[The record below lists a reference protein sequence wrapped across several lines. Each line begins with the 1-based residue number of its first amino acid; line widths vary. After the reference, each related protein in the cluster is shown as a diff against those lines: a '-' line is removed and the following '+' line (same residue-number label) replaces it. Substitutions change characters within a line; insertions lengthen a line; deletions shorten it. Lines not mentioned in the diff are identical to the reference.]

1 MSPRSLCKP
10 PKTSDMMRRRRPD
23 GGAVDGSGAEQMMA
37 AGAEQMAA
45 AGAEQ
50 MAAAGAVQAAAA
62 GDRQMAAAGAEGDA
76 AQALGARGDA
86 AERGLELVGQ
96 ELVPASQAL
105 ALRTPD
111 GLEKGRGS
119 DAAKG
124 SRSPRA
130 ATEPVSQGQ
139 KSKEGSVRGQK
150 GTPKEIEP
158 EKRQEMATPSGQPVS
173 LGPHS
178 FVTPEGQVQ
187 SMLPLFSP
195 EQTVKLHEIHQ
206 MPFASPAA
214 SWNGPAVGEHGHGGA
229 ERQAVPGWF
238 TGLLQSVGSQQ
249 GEHEARQRDYM
260 WRMQVEHGI
269 EHLGVQLR
277 AAQHENQRLR
287 QERQE
292 LLEALEKKGSSRFT
306 TPDDKA
312 ANMLKKEEGAES
324 RQERPS
330 KEEGAGARQG
340 TPSKEEGAEA
350 RQDRSSQEDGAEA
363 RQEQSESDSSS
374 EEPQR
379 ASRPKESV
387 DKQSMRIML
396 KLMEGMQEL
405 QKQIV
410 ISKEE
415 GKGDEIEVV
424 RYVAD
429 LPKLAEWNPETAPI
443 DFGDWVICLHPHM
456 ADLSSTSEM
465 WWDLTLS
472 TARTWYDHHMKL
484 SPIERLTSTP
494 RPTPELQQKK
504 WSRLERR
511 ASSLLLNAL
520 PQTMKE
526 EVIAAKSITALG
538 ILSRAMLQFQ
548 PGGLTE
554 RSAILTALEAPMEA
568 ATVGSAIQQLR
579 RWMRWKRRALEVG
592 VSIPDRS
599 ILMKGLGRLVR
610 KIVSSYPDLNFR
622 LSLVKSSLLVET
634 VPTLETVTQYSEH
647 LLAELEQ
654 MGQQAKRKEVMAE
667 SQPKVKKFEE
677 ASGSKPEE
685 RTRPKGKPQEEF
697 EGRRKPCRF
706 YLTDSGCR
714 RGRGCPFGHQLDG
727 ERRCWTC
734 GGKDHMATACPTTEE
749 SKPKAAKFGSKTPEK
764 DVKSAT
770 TSPEKSEEQSEA
782 TGNGGEET
790 MKSLLDEAS
799 RMLKS
804 MNEGDVKEKRQKGED
819 AQERILGLQKQL
831 DELKKASMRP
841 FRISKLCPMVNK
853 GLLDSGAT
861 HPLRAKRKGERLHH
875 LPKVKVTL
883 AGDKEIY
890 MALTPTGVIVGE
902 EGTEPIVPMGLL
914 TAVLGCEISWKPEG
928 LQVVHPVL
936 GKLEVVVEAG
946 CPMVSQS
953 TAMKLIEEIEAKA
966 VKVVKS
972 LKTGE
977 DSEEAWLRR
986 LVDEHPALQGI
997 PEEVKRSLVEK
1008 PATDILPLGNRR
1020 RRKLWRA
1027 KGMMIHAFSG
1037 KNEGYTLGRAFHE
1050 IGGDRR
1056 LMYEFD
1062 ITHGKPEA
1070 DLSPKG
1076 EAYPLLLRA
1085 ALDGLVKGWIAGP
1098 PCRTRSVLRHLEV
1111 PGEAMPRPLRSWNG
1125 GEFGIEGLS
1134 NFEKEQVTLDDT
1146 LLMRFLVLYIVSET
1160 VRRAAGLE
1168 TPTTLILEQPASPEH
1183 KPEVV
1188 SLWRT
1193 PQWKS
1198 LAEIYELQTQR
1209 FDQSE
1214 FGAIA
1219 TKPTTIGG
1227 NLPLQVPLQGKKGQP
1242 RDVSGMTK
1250 AEICESS
1257 RRLSRWPPLMM
1268 RSIAVALQTCTMG
1281 EEVKL
1286 RAVSWQEHIAAG
1298 HTPFRR
1304 DCRVCQEACAR
1315 DAHHRRQKL
1324 PPKAGVLSV
1333 DISGPFKEAPDLQ
1346 KKKAKYLL
1354 VASFTWTARNQDGE
1368 EEVEE
1373 IPEVPPDAPEIE
1385 DPEAEEELQQ
1395 IADQV
1400 ENPEEGPKEDTS
1412 EELEERKP
1420 VRIEVTK
1427 LCEPLASRSQE
1438 DVSRAIIN
1446 MYMRLRADGYRVTQL
1461 HSDRG
1466 AEFRS
1471 RILEKW
1477 CLSRTIL
1484 QTFTPGDQPQMNGR
1498 CEAIVQHIKA
1508 AIRRTLHGAEAPF
1521 DRWPIAARFINE
1533 KLRQKQVDK
1542 EKKTPP
1548 FLAQVLVRKRF
1559 WRSRELEPTQ
1569 EKVTYLCPSWVHH
1582 GHWIERADGTQALTK
1597 MVMQGLSEPPKL
1609 EDWIGVEDAL
1619 NPIEERRRIRHKASI
1634 YMLEVEDAAEAD
1646 ELENQEGDGRSPSFE
1661 EEEKDA
1667 WAKKQRVQRLIE
1679 EEMVEAMEDDEKV
1692 AGMVLDSITMVKELI
1707 GPEKGEEVLQTR
1719 IVSQAEVRRS
1729 IEVWRPSIEKELTS
1743 LFETKGALRKITE
1756 AEVKKLLDED
1766 RAELIPSKLVFTVK
1780 PDQTNKG
1787 GKKKTRLVACGN
1799 FSEREEGQDLFAGG
1813 ASAVALRAALT
1824 VASQFGF
1831 EGSVMDVRTAFLNA
1845 PMVLSGSKDEN
1856 GEKMEPRRAIIRP
1869 PALLILAGLAKPD
1882 EFYEVI
1888 MALYGYKESP
1898 KLWSDYRDQE
1908 IAKMELPC
1916 EGGILTLQQM
1926 ITEPN
1931 MWRMM
1936 LKQPGPNLQT
1946 NEEEFVGLLLVYV
1959 DDLLVLGF
1967 PSSIAAV
1974 IQGVQAK
1981 WETSEPETI
1990 NMQKEV
1996 RFLGA
2001 ELWRREDG
2009 AWLMTQTNYIKDL
2022 LKRNL
2027 GADPTTWPTR
2037 KIPLVKEPE
2046 VIEGEEKTP
2055 MAVKEA
2061 QRVIGEL
2068 VWITA
2073 RSRPDLAFTVSKLA
2087 SLITKSPMQVV
2098 QLVKPVWYYLAATM
2112 DQGLIF
2118 QNNMGEKQLNVYTDA
2133 SYSDISFGCHLI
2145 LWGSSLLLWKAGK
2158 QPIQAASTAE
2168 AELVEVLEGALAGDA
2183 VKVVLEEALDVCAR
2197 SFSYTDSSAA
2207 LAIIAGD
2214 TGSWR
2219 TRHLRKRAFILRSR
2233 VLSGEWMLRHLP
2245 GAEMPADLGTKVLSV
2260 QKFNQ
2265 HKETMGMFLEGWKVL
2280 EKIEDGEQN
2289 ETTFGMTQEAREKAL
2304 KIIILVTKLALAGA
2318 SNEEKKEISNA
2329 LVIQDLNPVLQQRDG
2344 QFYFIMFVAVIL
2356 FAGFIIGAC
2365 VMGIFMWHRV
2375 DKLTV
2380 VKYKGSLLN
2389 VPAFLWHA
2397 PERDE
2402 DERNQQ
2408 QRDPTVRPNWL
2419 PSTAAGAAGAS
2430 PTAAGR
2436 AAGAAG
2442 AGSAAAGAAGASST
2456 AAGRAAGAAGASS
2469 TAAGRAAGAAG
2480 ASSSAAGRAA
2490 GAAGTSSTAAGCAAD
2505 AAGDGNTAAGRAAGA
2520 ASTAAG
2526 SADGAP
2532 RSYGAA
2538 GIPSAAAGAADG
2550 GAAAREPANMLRSR
2564 GSRSQRGPKPLFT
2577 TPFGGRY
2584 HCDRECHG
2592 LRHAKEVCLTPR
2604 CHRCG
2609 PQSDVPQHRLYAI
2622 SHGYALHVDYEHCR
2636 DAGSNGPLRAFNPC
2650 AICCT
2655 ADDRLV
2661 MTCLEGLS

>member
-1 MSPRSLCKP
+1 
-10 PKTSDMMRRRRPD
+10 
-23 GGAVDGSGAEQMMA
+23 MMA

-520 PQTMKE
+520 PQTMNE

-592 VSIPDRS
+592 VSIPDSS

-1582 GHWIERADGTQALTK
+1582 VHWIERADGTQALTK

-2168 AELVEVLEGALAGDA
+2168 AELVEVLEGA
-2183 VKVVLEEALDVCAR
+2183 
-2197 SFSYTDSSAA
+2197 
-2207 LAIIAGD
+2207 
-2214 TGSWR
+2214 
-2219 TRHLRKRAFILRSR
+2219 
-2233 VLSGEWMLRHLP
+2233 
-2245 GAEMPADLGTKVLSV
+2245 
-2260 QKFNQ
+2260 
-2265 HKETMGMFLEGWKVL
+2265 
-2280 EKIEDGEQN
+2280 
-2289 ETTFGMTQEAREKAL
+2289 
-2304 KIIILVTKLALAGA
+2304 

-2389 VPAFLWHA
+2389 KEMRMKEISSNVIQLSGQIGCLLRLLALRALHLRLLAVLLALRALDLRLLALQALHLRLLAVLLALQALHLRLLAVLLGLRALHLVLLAVLLALRALHLRLLAVLLTLLAMEMRLLAVLRALHPQLLAVLMALQEVMEQLAFLA
-2397 PERDE
+2397 LQLAR
-2402 DERNQQ
+2402 QMAA
-2408 QRDPTVRPNWL
+2408 QRRV
-2419 PSTAAGAAGAS
+2419 
-2430 PTAAGR
+2430 
-2436 AAGAAG
+2436 
-2442 AGSAAAGAAGASST
+2442 
-2456 AAGRAAGAAGASS
+2456 
-2469 TAAGRAAGAAG
+2469 
-2480 ASSSAAGRAA
+2480 
-2490 GAAGTSSTAAGCAAD
+2490 
-2505 AAGDGNTAAGRAAGA
+2505 
-2520 ASTAAG
+2520 
-2526 SADGAP
+2526 
-2532 RSYGAA
+2532 
-2538 GIPSAAAGAADG
+2538 
-2550 GAAAREPANMLRSR
+2550 SR
-2564 GSRSQRGPKPLFT
+2564 R
-2577 TPFGGRY
+2577 
-2584 HCDRECHG
+2584 
-2592 LRHAKEVCLTPR
+2592 
-2604 CHRCG
+2604 
-2609 PQSDVPQHRLYAI
+2609 
-2622 SHGYALHVDYEHCR
+2622 
-2636 DAGSNGPLRAFNPC
+2636 
-2650 AICCT
+2650 
-2655 ADDRLV
+2655 
-2661 MTCLEGLS
+2661 TC

>member
-1 MSPRSLCKP
+1 
-10 PKTSDMMRRRRPD
+10 
-23 GGAVDGSGAEQMMA
+23 
-37 AGAEQMAA
+37 
-45 AGAEQ
+45 
-50 MAAAGAVQAAAA
+50 
-62 GDRQMAAAGAEGDA
+62 MAAAGAEGDA

-592 VSIPDRS
+592 VSIPDSS

-997 PEEVKRSLVEK
+997 PEEVREAWWRSLQ
-1008 PATDILPLGNRR
+1008 
-1020 RRKLWRA
+1020 
-1027 KGMMIHAFSG
+1027 
-1037 KNEGYTLGRAFHE
+1037 
-1050 IGGDRR
+1050 
-1056 LMYEFD
+1056 
-1062 ITHGKPEA
+1062 
-1070 DLSPKG
+1070 
-1076 EAYPLLLRA
+1076 
-1085 ALDGLVKGWIAGP
+1085 
-1098 PCRTRSVLRHLEV
+1098 RTSYR
-1111 PGEAMPRPLRSWNG
+1111 W
-1125 GEFGIEGLS
+1125 
-1134 NFEKEQVTLDDT
+1134 
-1146 LLMRFLVLYIVSET
+1146 ET
-1160 VRRAAGLE
+1160 
-1168 TPTTLILEQPASPEH
+1168 
-1183 KPEVV
+1183 
-1188 SLWRT
+1188 
-1193 PQWKS
+1193 
-1198 LAEIYELQTQR
+1198 
-1209 FDQSE
+1209 
-1214 FGAIA
+1214 
-1219 TKPTTIGG
+1219 
-1227 NLPLQVPLQGKKGQP
+1227 
-1242 RDVSGMTK
+1242 
-1250 AEICESS
+1250 
-1257 RRLSRWPPLMM
+1257 
-1268 RSIAVALQTCTMG
+1268 
-1281 EEVKL
+1281 
-1286 RAVSWQEHIAAG
+1286 
-1298 HTPFRR
+1298 
-1304 DCRVCQEACAR
+1304 
-1315 DAHHRRQKL
+1315 
-1324 PPKAGVLSV
+1324 
-1333 DISGPFKEAPDLQ
+1333 
-1346 KKKAKYLL
+1346 
-1354 VASFTWTARNQDGE
+1354 E
-1368 EEVEE
+1368 EE
-1373 IPEVPPDAPEIE
+1373 
-1385 DPEAEEELQQ
+1385 
-1395 IADQV
+1395 
-1400 ENPEEGPKEDTS
+1400 
-1412 EELEERKP
+1412 
-1420 VRIEVTK
+1420 
-1427 LCEPLASRSQE
+1427 
-1438 DVSRAIIN
+1438 
-1446 MYMRLRADGYRVTQL
+1446 
-1461 HSDRG
+1461 
-1466 AEFRS
+1466 
-1471 RILEKW
+1471 
-1477 CLSRTIL
+1477 
-1484 QTFTPGDQPQMNGR
+1484 
-1498 CEAIVQHIKA
+1498 
-1508 AIRRTLHGAEAPF
+1508 
-1521 DRWPIAARFINE
+1521 
-1533 KLRQKQVDK
+1533 
-1542 EKKTPP
+1542 
-1548 FLAQVLVRKRF
+1548 
-1559 WRSRELEPTQ
+1559 
-1569 EKVTYLCPSWVHH
+1569 
-1582 GHWIERADGTQALTK
+1582 
-1597 MVMQGLSEPPKL
+1597 
-1609 EDWIGVEDAL
+1609 
-1619 NPIEERRRIRHKASI
+1619 
-1634 YMLEVEDAAEAD
+1634 
-1646 ELENQEGDGRSPSFE
+1646 
-1661 EEEKDA
+1661 
-1667 WAKKQRVQRLIE
+1667 
-1679 EEMVEAMEDDEKV
+1679 
-1692 AGMVLDSITMVKELI
+1692 
-1707 GPEKGEEVLQTR
+1707 
-1719 IVSQAEVRRS
+1719 
-1729 IEVWRPSIEKELTS
+1729 
-1743 LFETKGALRKITE
+1743 
-1756 AEVKKLLDED
+1756 
-1766 RAELIPSKLVFTVK
+1766 
-1780 PDQTNKG
+1780 
-1787 GKKKTRLVACGN
+1787 GN
-1799 FSEREEGQDLFAGG
+1799 
-1813 ASAVALRAALT
+1813 
-1824 VASQFGF
+1824 
-1831 EGSVMDVRTAFLNA
+1831 
-1845 PMVLSGSKDEN
+1845 
-1856 GEKMEPRRAIIRP
+1856 
-1869 PALLILAGLAKPD
+1869 
-1882 EFYEVI
+1882 
-1888 MALYGYKESP
+1888 
-1898 KLWSDYRDQE
+1898 
-1908 IAKMELPC
+1908 
-1916 EGGILTLQQM
+1916 
-1926 ITEPN
+1926 
-1931 MWRMM
+1931 
-1936 LKQPGPNLQT
+1936 
-1946 NEEEFVGLLLVYV
+1946 
-1959 DDLLVLGF
+1959 
-1967 PSSIAAV
+1967 
-1974 IQGVQAK
+1974 
-1981 WETSEPETI
+1981 
-1990 NMQKEV
+1990 
-1996 RFLGA
+1996 
-2001 ELWRREDG
+2001 
-2009 AWLMTQTNYIKDL
+2009 
-2022 LKRNL
+2022 
-2027 GADPTTWPTR
+2027 
-2037 KIPLVKEPE
+2037 
-2046 VIEGEEKTP
+2046 
-2055 MAVKEA
+2055 
-2061 QRVIGEL
+2061 
-2068 VWITA
+2068 
-2073 RSRPDLAFTVSKLA
+2073 
-2087 SLITKSPMQVV
+2087 
-2098 QLVKPVWYYLAATM
+2098 
-2112 DQGLIF
+2112 
-2118 QNNMGEKQLNVYTDA
+2118 
-2133 SYSDISFGCHLI
+2133 
-2145 LWGSSLLLWKAGK
+2145 
-2158 QPIQAASTAE
+2158 
-2168 AELVEVLEGALAGDA
+2168 
-2183 VKVVLEEALDVCAR
+2183 
-2197 SFSYTDSSAA
+2197 
-2207 LAIIAGD
+2207 
-2214 TGSWR
+2214 
-2219 TRHLRKRAFILRSR
+2219 
-2233 VLSGEWMLRHLP
+2233 
-2245 GAEMPADLGTKVLSV
+2245 
-2260 QKFNQ
+2260 
-2265 HKETMGMFLEGWKVL
+2265 
-2280 EKIEDGEQN
+2280 
-2289 ETTFGMTQEAREKAL
+2289 
-2304 KIIILVTKLALAGA
+2304 
-2318 SNEEKKEISNA
+2318 
-2329 LVIQDLNPVLQQRDG
+2329 
-2344 QFYFIMFVAVIL
+2344 
-2356 FAGFIIGAC
+2356 
-2365 VMGIFMWHRV
+2365 
-2375 DKLTV
+2375 
-2380 VKYKGSLLN
+2380 
-2389 VPAFLWHA
+2389 
-2397 PERDE
+2397 
-2402 DERNQQ
+2402 
-2408 QRDPTVRPNWL
+2408 
-2419 PSTAAGAAGAS
+2419 
-2430 PTAAGR
+2430 
-2436 AAGAAG
+2436 
-2442 AGSAAAGAAGASST
+2442 
-2456 AAGRAAGAAGASS
+2456 
-2469 TAAGRAAGAAG
+2469 
-2480 ASSSAAGRAA
+2480 
-2490 GAAGTSSTAAGCAAD
+2490 
-2505 AAGDGNTAAGRAAGA
+2505 
-2520 ASTAAG
+2520 
-2526 SADGAP
+2526 
-2532 RSYGAA
+2532 
-2538 GIPSAAAGAADG
+2538 
-2550 GAAAREPANMLRSR
+2550 
-2564 GSRSQRGPKPLFT
+2564 
-2577 TPFGGRY
+2577 FGGR
-2584 HCDRECHG
+2584 R
-2592 LRHAKEVCLTPR
+2592 V
-2604 CHRCG
+2604 
-2609 PQSDVPQHRLYAI
+2609 
-2622 SHGYALHVDYEHCR
+2622 
-2636 DAGSNGPLRAFNPC
+2636 
-2650 AICCT
+2650 
-2655 ADDRLV
+2655 
-2661 MTCLEGLS
+2661 

>member
-1 MSPRSLCKP
+1 
-10 PKTSDMMRRRRPD
+10 
-23 GGAVDGSGAEQMMA
+23 
-37 AGAEQMAA
+37 
-45 AGAEQ
+45 
-50 MAAAGAVQAAAA
+50 
-62 GDRQMAAAGAEGDA
+62 MAAAGAEGDA

-195 EQTVKLHEIHQ
+195 EQTVKLHETHQ

-592 VSIPDRS
+592 VSIPDSS

-1070 DLSPKG
+1070 DLSPEG

-1484 QTFTPGDQPQMNGR
+1484 QTFTPGDQSAPN
-1498 CEAIVQHIKA
+1498 EW
-1508 AIRRTLHGAEAPF
+1508 TL
-1521 DRWPIAARFINE
+1521 
-1533 KLRQKQVDK
+1533 
-1542 EKKTPP
+1542 
-1548 FLAQVLVRKRF
+1548 
-1559 WRSRELEPTQ
+1559 
-1569 EKVTYLCPSWVHH
+1569 
-1582 GHWIERADGTQALTK
+1582 
-1597 MVMQGLSEPPKL
+1597 
-1609 EDWIGVEDAL
+1609 
-1619 NPIEERRRIRHKASI
+1619 
-1634 YMLEVEDAAEAD
+1634 
-1646 ELENQEGDGRSPSFE
+1646 
-1661 EEEKDA
+1661 
-1667 WAKKQRVQRLIE
+1667 
-1679 EEMVEAMEDDEKV
+1679 
-1692 AGMVLDSITMVKELI
+1692 
-1707 GPEKGEEVLQTR
+1707 
-1719 IVSQAEVRRS
+1719 
-1729 IEVWRPSIEKELTS
+1729 
-1743 LFETKGALRKITE
+1743 
-1756 AEVKKLLDED
+1756 
-1766 RAELIPSKLVFTVK
+1766 
-1780 PDQTNKG
+1780 
-1787 GKKKTRLVACGN
+1787 
-1799 FSEREEGQDLFAGG
+1799 
-1813 ASAVALRAALT
+1813 
-1824 VASQFGF
+1824 
-1831 EGSVMDVRTAFLNA
+1831 
-1845 PMVLSGSKDEN
+1845 
-1856 GEKMEPRRAIIRP
+1856 
-1869 PALLILAGLAKPD
+1869 
-1882 EFYEVI
+1882 
-1888 MALYGYKESP
+1888 
-1898 KLWSDYRDQE
+1898 
-1908 IAKMELPC
+1908 
-1916 EGGILTLQQM
+1916 
-1926 ITEPN
+1926 
-1931 MWRMM
+1931 
-1936 LKQPGPNLQT
+1936 
-1946 NEEEFVGLLLVYV
+1946 
-1959 DDLLVLGF
+1959 
-1967 PSSIAAV
+1967 
-1974 IQGVQAK
+1974 
-1981 WETSEPETI
+1981 
-1990 NMQKEV
+1990 
-1996 RFLGA
+1996 
-2001 ELWRREDG
+2001 
-2009 AWLMTQTNYIKDL
+2009 
-2022 LKRNL
+2022 
-2027 GADPTTWPTR
+2027 
-2037 KIPLVKEPE
+2037 
-2046 VIEGEEKTP
+2046 
-2055 MAVKEA
+2055 
-2061 QRVIGEL
+2061 
-2068 VWITA
+2068 
-2073 RSRPDLAFTVSKLA
+2073 
-2087 SLITKSPMQVV
+2087 
-2098 QLVKPVWYYLAATM
+2098 
-2112 DQGLIF
+2112 
-2118 QNNMGEKQLNVYTDA
+2118 
-2133 SYSDISFGCHLI
+2133 
-2145 LWGSSLLLWKAGK
+2145 
-2158 QPIQAASTAE
+2158 
-2168 AELVEVLEGALAGDA
+2168 
-2183 VKVVLEEALDVCAR
+2183 
-2197 SFSYTDSSAA
+2197 
-2207 LAIIAGD
+2207 
-2214 TGSWR
+2214 
-2219 TRHLRKRAFILRSR
+2219 
-2233 VLSGEWMLRHLP
+2233 
-2245 GAEMPADLGTKVLSV
+2245 
-2260 QKFNQ
+2260 
-2265 HKETMGMFLEGWKVL
+2265 
-2280 EKIEDGEQN
+2280 
-2289 ETTFGMTQEAREKAL
+2289 
-2304 KIIILVTKLALAGA
+2304 
-2318 SNEEKKEISNA
+2318 
-2329 LVIQDLNPVLQQRDG
+2329 
-2344 QFYFIMFVAVIL
+2344 
-2356 FAGFIIGAC
+2356 
-2365 VMGIFMWHRV
+2365 
-2375 DKLTV
+2375 
-2380 VKYKGSLLN
+2380 
-2389 VPAFLWHA
+2389 
-2397 PERDE
+2397 
-2402 DERNQQ
+2402 
-2408 QRDPTVRPNWL
+2408 
-2419 PSTAAGAAGAS
+2419 
-2430 PTAAGR
+2430 
-2436 AAGAAG
+2436 
-2442 AGSAAAGAAGASST
+2442 
-2456 AAGRAAGAAGASS
+2456 
-2469 TAAGRAAGAAG
+2469 
-2480 ASSSAAGRAA
+2480 
-2490 GAAGTSSTAAGCAAD
+2490 
-2505 AAGDGNTAAGRAAGA
+2505 
-2520 ASTAAG
+2520 
-2526 SADGAP
+2526 
-2532 RSYGAA
+2532 
-2538 GIPSAAAGAADG
+2538 
-2550 GAAAREPANMLRSR
+2550 
-2564 GSRSQRGPKPLFT
+2564 
-2577 TPFGGRY
+2577 
-2584 HCDRECHG
+2584 
-2592 LRHAKEVCLTPR
+2592 
-2604 CHRCG
+2604 
-2609 PQSDVPQHRLYAI
+2609 
-2622 SHGYALHVDYEHCR
+2622 
-2636 DAGSNGPLRAFNPC
+2636 
-2650 AICCT
+2650 
-2655 ADDRLV
+2655 
-2661 MTCLEGLS
+2661 

>member
-1 MSPRSLCKP
+1 
-10 PKTSDMMRRRRPD
+10 MMRRRRPD

-592 VSIPDRS
+592 VSIPDSS

-966 VKVVKS
+966 VK
-972 LKTGE
+972 
-977 DSEEAWLRR
+977 
-986 LVDEHPALQGI
+986 
-997 PEEVKRSLVEK
+997 
-1008 PATDILPLGNRR
+1008 
-1020 RRKLWRA
+1020 
-1027 KGMMIHAFSG
+1027 
-1037 KNEGYTLGRAFHE
+1037 
-1050 IGGDRR
+1050 
-1056 LMYEFD
+1056 
-1062 ITHGKPEA
+1062 
-1070 DLSPKG
+1070 
-1076 EAYPLLLRA
+1076 AYPLLLRA
-1085 ALDGLVKGWIAGP
+1085 ALDGLVKGWIAG
-1098 PCRTRSVLRHLEV
+1098 
-1111 PGEAMPRPLRSWNG
+1111 PLRSWNG

-1533 KLRQKQVDK
+1533 KLRRKQVDK
-1542 EKKTPP
+1542 
-1548 FLAQVLVRKRF
+1548 
-1559 WRSRELEPTQ
+1559 
-1569 EKVTYLCPSWVHH
+1569 
-1582 GHWIERADGTQALTK
+1582 ALTK

-1634 YMLEVEDAAEAD
+1634 YMLEVEDAVEAD

-1692 AGMVLDSITMVKELI
+1692 AVMVLDSITMVKELI

-1787 GKKKTRLVACGN
+1787 GKKKTRLLACGN

-1824 VASQFGF
+1824 V
-1831 EGSVMDVRTAFLNA
+1831 
-1845 PMVLSGSKDEN
+1845 DEN

-1936 LKQPGPNLQT
+1936 LKQPGPNVQT

-2068 VWITA
+2068 AWITA

-2098 QLVKPVWYYLAATM
+2098 QLVKPVWYHLAATM

-2168 AELVEVLEGALAGDA
+2168 AELVEVLEGA
-2183 VKVVLEEALDVCAR
+2183 
-2197 SFSYTDSSAA
+2197 
-2207 LAIIAGD
+2207 
-2214 TGSWR
+2214 
-2219 TRHLRKRAFILRSR
+2219 
-2233 VLSGEWMLRHLP
+2233 
-2245 GAEMPADLGTKVLSV
+2245 
-2260 QKFNQ
+2260 
-2265 HKETMGMFLEGWKVL
+2265 
-2280 EKIEDGEQN
+2280 
-2289 ETTFGMTQEAREKAL
+2289 
-2304 KIIILVTKLALAGA
+2304 
-2318 SNEEKKEISNA
+2318 SNEVKKDISNA

-2365 VMGIFMWHRV
+2365 VMGIIMWHRV

-2430 PTAAGR
+2430 LRLLALQALHLRLLAVLLALQALHLRLLAVLLALRALHLVLLAVLLALRALHLRLQAVLLMLLAMEIRLLAVLRALHPQLLAVLMALQEVMEQLAFLALQLARQMAAQRRVCQMIGK
-2436 AAGAAG
+2436 ALQAM
-2442 AGSAAAGAAGASST
+2442 
-2456 AAGRAAGAAGASS
+2456 
-2469 TAAGRAAGAAG
+2469 
-2480 ASSSAAGRAA
+2480 
-2490 GAAGTSSTAAGCAAD
+2490 AD
-2505 AAGDGNTAAGRAAGA
+2505 ASCKAALVFHSGQWVRAELVGHEQKVALDVLRDCTKKESGCPPLQSPHFLWMPKMFQVGLCGCQLPTVLMPA
-2520 ASTAAG
+2520 MSARRPRLSTL
-2526 SADGAP
+2526 
-2532 RSYGAA
+2532 
-2538 GIPSAAAGAADG
+2538 IPSI
-2550 GAAAREPANMLRSR
+2550 SIIT
-2564 GSRSQRGPKPLFT
+2564 SPLCT
-2577 TPFGGRY
+2577 TIMTSNLF
-2584 HCDRECHG
+2584 
-2592 LRHAKEVCLTPR
+2592 
-2604 CHRCG
+2604 
-2609 PQSDVPQHRLYAI
+2609 
-2622 SHGYALHVDYEHCR
+2622 VD
-2636 DAGSNGPLRAFNPC
+2636 
-2650 AICCT
+2650 
-2655 ADDRLV
+2655 ADDLV
-2661 MTCLEGLS
+2661 DPDHLTD